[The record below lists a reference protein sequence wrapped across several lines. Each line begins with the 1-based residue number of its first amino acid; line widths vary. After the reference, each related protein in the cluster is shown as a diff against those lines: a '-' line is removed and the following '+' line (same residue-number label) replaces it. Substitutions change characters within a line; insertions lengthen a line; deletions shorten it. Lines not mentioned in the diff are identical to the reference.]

1 MRLLYLLVFLV
12 SFSINGQ
19 LELNNLFTDN
29 MVLQRNS
36 NVNVWGKSSPNQV
49 IKVYSSWN
57 KISTKTKADINGDWI
72 LKINTSSDQ
81 SPHQLIIS
89 TKNESKIINNVLL
102 GEVWFGSGQSNM
114 QMTFNG
120 YINEPINGSQDV
132 IGKANND
139 KIRLLTV
146 ERKFSSEKLN
156 DFNGKWE
163 LSSPKTVRYFSAAA
177 YSFASYINETL
188 NVPVGIIVTSWGG
201 TPAEAWAEKTHL
213 DKNFKSG
220 VLKNNFKNKYEHYNL
235 GYLFNGMINPLIPYT
250 IKGALWYQGENNRL
264 RANNYSKLMQ
274 VMVESWR
281 NEWGQGEFP
290 FYFVQIAPFRYD
302 GPDNPS
308 SALLRDS
315 QLDAMFNLSLI
326 HI

>member
-36 NVNVWGKSSPNQV
+36 NVNIWGKSSPNQV

-114 QMTFNG
+114 QMTFNA
-120 YINEPINGSQDV
+120 V
-132 IGKANND
+132 
-139 KIRLLTV
+139 
-146 ERKFSSEKLN
+146 
-156 DFNGKWE
+156 
-163 LSSPKTVRYFSAAA
+163 
-177 YSFASYINETL
+177 SY
-188 NVPVGIIVTSWGG
+188 
-201 TPAEAWAEKTHL
+201 THL
-213 DKNFKSG
+213 TLPTKCR
-220 VLKNNFKNKYEHYNL
+220 V
-235 GYLFNGMINPLIPYT
+235 
-250 IKGALWYQGENNRL
+250 
-264 RANNYSKLMQ
+264 
-274 VMVESWR
+274 
-281 NEWGQGEFP
+281 
-290 FYFVQIAPFRYD
+290 
-302 GPDNPS
+302 
-308 SALLRDS
+308 
-315 QLDAMFNLSLI
+315 
-326 HI
+326 